1 MIKSK
6 LIEFINDSINL
17 LNLFL
22 VYIHN
27 SSCDS
32 VKNHKHVVHILYL
45 LFRIKKGHEF
55 NFLMKNFSQPSFISF
70 LNIVNTNGQL
80 FSYSNMLLPLPW
92 RGC

>member
-6 LIEFINDSINL
+6 LIEFINDSL
-17 LNLFL
+17 LISLIFL
-22 VYIHN
+22 VYIQN
-27 SSCDS
+27 SSRDS
-32 VKNHKHVVHILYL
+32 VKNHKHVLHFLYL